1 MCGNGVVGDGSDV
14 MVVGYGVVAASEGVG
29 MLAMARA
36 TMTAGNRLGSGS
48 QGGRSGLQGLGL
60 YRRMEGTRAIDST
73 VWEVRYG

>member
-1 MCGNGVVGDGSDV
+1 M
-14 MVVGYGVVAASEGVG
+14 G

-48 QGGRSGLQGLGL
+48 QEGRSGLQGLGL
-60 YRRMEGTRAIDST
+60 YRRMEDTRAIDST